1 MGSLILICVALTS
14 AVLIYVFY
22 PLVLQT
28 SRGLDLEAGNGV
40 TSLKRLLRKKE
51 TIYENIKDLEFEYKM
66 GKLSD
71 EDFQRL
77 RNDLSREAYDLITQ
91 IDAIQPEPL
100 QKPGQPQVVAVLKSE
115 ETPRS

>member
-1 MGSLILICVALTS
+1 MWQPILVCIALAS
-14 AVLIYVFY
+14 AALIYVFY
-22 PLVLQT
+22 PVVL
-28 SRGLDLEAGNGV
+28 SRSQVMVLEVDGGA

-51 TIYENIKDLEFEYKM
+51 TVYENIKDLEFEYKM

-77 RNDLSREAYDLITQ
+77 RNDLSREAYEILAR

-100 QKPGQPQVVAVLKSE
+100 QKPGQPQVVAVLKSGDKSK
-115 ETPRS
+115 R

>member
-14 AVLIYVFY
+14 AALIYVFY
-22 PLVLQT
+22 PLVLRT
-28 SRGLDLEAGNGV
+28 SRGLDLETSNGV
-40 TSLKRLLRKKE
+40 TLLKRLLRKKE
-51 TIYENIKDLEFEYKM
+51 TIYDNIKDLEFEYKM

-77 RNDLSREAYDLITQ
+77 RNDLSREAYEVIAR
-91 IDAIQPEPL
+91 IDAIEPEPL

-115 ETPRS
+115 KPPKS